1 MITLKHVSK
10 VYQPSRDVKVTAL
23 SDINLQ
29 IDENEDIA
37 IIGKSG
43 SGKSTLMNLI
53 TCIDTIGEGEYM
65 LKGIDVRSRSR
76 TQLAVLR
83 NQHFGF
89 IYQNF
94 NLLNHL
100 NAYENIE
107 LPLIYAQIKKNE
119 RDMKVKTIA
128 EKVGIL
134 DRLDH
139 RPSELSG
146 GEKQRVAIA
155 RALINDPEII
165 IADEPTG
172 ALDEQT
178 GKQIIAILKGLHE
191 QGKTVI
197 MVTHDMD
204 IAALSKRRITLADGR
219 IIGDEQGVQA

>member
-53 TCIDTIGEGEYM
+53 TCIDTISEGEYM

-119 RDMKVKTIA
+119 RDMKVKTIG

>member
-53 TCIDTIGEGEYM
+53 TCIDTISEGEYI

-107 LPLIYAQIKKNE
+107 LPLIYGQIKKNE

>member
-53 TCIDTIGEGEYM
+53 TCIDTISEGEYI

>member
-53 TCIDTIGEGEYM
+53 TCIDTISEGEYIF
-65 LKGIDVRSRSR
+65 KGIDVRSRSR